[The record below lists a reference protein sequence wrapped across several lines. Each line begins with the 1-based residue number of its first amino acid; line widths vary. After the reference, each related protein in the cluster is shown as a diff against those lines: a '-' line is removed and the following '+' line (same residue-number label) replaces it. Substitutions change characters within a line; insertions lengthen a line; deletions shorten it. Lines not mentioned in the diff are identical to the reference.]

1 MNKIL
6 LSLSVFLFFVCPSFA
21 QIHYGANGF
30 TEYRKGNLPII
41 ISIPHGGLIA
51 PDSIPDRTCNNPTTV
66 TDANT
71 IELGLSID
79 SSFFEKTG
87 CHIHLVICNLKRTK
101 VDCNRNIADG
111 ACSQVQ
117 AMQAWT
123 DFHDF
128 IDSAQKL
135 AVDEFNKAFY
145 IDLHGHGKAQQRLEL
160 GYLLSDN
167 AYELSDSI
175 LNTNTYINKSSLK
188 NLANTNTSNST
199 HAELLRGDKAL
210 GTLLGNA
217 GFPSVPSKQI
227 PKPDTTTN
235 YFDGGYNTE
244 NYTSKVAGK
253 IVNGLQIECNN
264 IGVRN
269 NSVNRRKFA
278 DSLSSVLINY
288 LSLHHNYQFNSCLT
302 NGIRMNEDQGFEVFP
317 NPVRDIISIKNK
329 FARPINKVDLYDLQG
344 RIVYSYKE
352 INDFNN
358 LSFSLAGIENG
369 LYWIVIDAYE
379 TKQMLKVLIL
389 K

>member
-1 MNKIL
+1 MKFFSLTL
-6 LSLSVFLFFVCPSFA
+6 LIVINSIINVFA
-21 QIHYGANGF
+21 QIHYGANAF
-30 TEYRKGNLPII
+30 TEYRRGDLPII
-41 ISIPHGGLIA
+41 ISVPHGGLLA
-51 PDSIPDRTCNNPTTV
+51 PDSLPDRTCNNPTTV

-71 IELGLSID
+71 IELALSID

-101 VDCNRNIADG
+101 VDCNRNISDG
-111 ACSQVQ
+111 ACSQTQ

-135 AVDEFNKAFY
+135 AVNEFNKAFY
-145 IDLHGHGKAQQRLEL
+145 IDLHGHGKALQRLEL

-167 AYELSDSI
+167 AFELSDSI
-175 LNTNTYINKSSLK
+175 LNTNTYINKSSIK
-188 NLANTNTSNST
+188 NLVNTNTSNSK
-199 HAELLRGDKAL
+199 HAELLRGDNAL

-244 NYTSKVAGK
+244 NYTSKVPGNS
-253 IVNGLQIECNN
+253 VNGLQIECNN

-269 NSVNRRKFA
+269 NSLNRRKFA

-288 LSLHHNYQFNSCLT
+288 LSLHHNYQFNKCVT
-302 NGIRMNEDQGFEVFP
+302 NGIDIDNNDEFEVFP
-317 NPVRDIISIKNK
+317 NPARDIISIKNK
-329 FARPINKVDLYDLQG
+329 YSKPVKKVELYDLQG
-344 RIVYSYKE
+344 RKIYTHNN
-352 INDFNN
+352 IND
-358 LSFSLAGIENG
+358 LSFRVSFVENG
-369 LYWIVIDAYE
+369 LYWLVIDAYE
-379 TKQMLKVLIL
+379 HKQTLKVLIV